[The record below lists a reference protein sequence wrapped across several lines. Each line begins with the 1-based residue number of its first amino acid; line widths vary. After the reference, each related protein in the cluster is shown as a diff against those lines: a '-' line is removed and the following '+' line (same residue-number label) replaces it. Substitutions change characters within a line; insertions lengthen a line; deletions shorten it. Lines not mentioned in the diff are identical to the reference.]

1 VDKIPLVE
9 SQINEG
15 KRLAEE
21 LVKEGF
27 PVTAALWLTTDEDGQ
42 WYFYIVSPL
51 VETSGAKAYRRFNE
65 ILRQMSPPSD
75 LSMFDYKIIGPDRS
89 VAQAARAIK
98 KLHAGKGGFY
108 FGGGGVQLPGR
119 SIEGVYLYPSSPTV
133 SAGRTSE

>member
-15 KRLAEE
+15 KRLAEKLAE
-21 LVKEGF
+21 EGF

-75 LSMFDYKIIGPDRS
+75 LSMFDYKLVGSNNS
-89 VAQAARAIK
+89 VAQFARE
-98 KLHAGKGGFY
+98 AGRRRGDKGGFY
-108 FGGGGVQLPGR
+108 FEGGGVQLPGR
-119 SIEGVYLYPSSPTV
+119 SIEGVYLYPSTPTV